1 MKIAILIYG
10 QPRFFDKT
18 VKLIKDEFTLPDI
31 HPTGPD
37 ARHRKGAWD
46 QACDFFIHSWN
57 NIGHTPECDQR
68 ETFDDEI
75 NTNYIKYCL
84 EPKSYIIG
92 DYNEITEYTKAYLN
106 VIEPLR
112 INRRIPYDED
122 EKLERYFFGQHL
134 SILNCY
140 KEIVKY
146 EKKYKFT
153 YDIII
158 KARTD
163 IIYKHKKLYTDDRQY
178 IKDKVDTYIINQH
191 DIPIARANGIR
202 INKLKNNKWDG
213 TILKEYYNNKCIE
226 ADNNDN
232 TFQYKQTYWER
243 LCMNDWLLITNRKG
257 ATYFFSKWFE
267 TFLTTLSKD
276 LLLNKLDHAGP
287 KRWMARSDHTM
298 QGCIAYNYNIKL
310 EKIPCKRRDRKI
322 ISSEKVK
329 TNVDVTN
336 KILLR
341 KSDDLKILENKIKKS
356 FL

>member
-18 VKLIKDEFTLPDI
+18 VKLIKEEFTLPNV
-31 HPTGPD
+31 HPTGPE
-37 ARHRKGAWD
+37 ARHQKSAWV
-46 QACDFFIHSWN
+46 QSCDFFIHNWN

-68 ETFDDEI
+68 ETFDDEV
-75 NTNYIKYCL
+75 NTNYIEDCL

-92 DYNEITEYTKAYLN
+92 DYDEITEYTKSYLD

-112 INRRIPYDED
+112 YSRRIPYDTD

-140 KEIVKY
+140 KQIVKY

-163 IIYKHKKLYTDDRQY
+163 IVYKRKKLYTDDQQY
-178 IKDKVDTYIINQH
+178 IKDKLDTYIITQQ

-202 INKLKNNKWDG
+202 INRLTNNKWNG

-226 ADNNDN
+226 ADTDDN
-232 TFQYKQTYWER
+232 TFQYEQTYWER
-243 LCMNDWLLITNRKG
+243 LCMNDWLLVTNRKC

-267 TFLTTLSKD
+267 VFLTTLSKD
-276 LLLNKLDHAGP
+276 LLLNKIETKGP

-322 ISSEKVK
+322 LSTEKIK
-329 TNVDVTN
+329 TNVDLTN

-341 KSDDLKILENKIKKS
+341 KSDDLNILENKIKKS